1 MWDYSVK
8 TDKGYPHLL
17 LERLLAFFLKADEI
31 ESHLVY
37 KKIQKNAR
45 QSNPYVTFVIRFPR
59 KCTQIAIIVVK
70 WRNSLALPVVIVS
83 YLRSFVTQYVMRQ

>member
-8 TDKGYPHLL
+8 T
-17 LERLLAFFLKADEI
+17 DEI

-45 QSNPYVTFVIRFPR
+45 KSNPYVTFVIRFPR
-59 KCTQIAIIVVK
+59 KCTQIAIIVV
-70 WRNSLALPVVIVS
+70 
-83 YLRSFVTQYVMRQ
+83 